1 MPMIPQ
7 YQGGVPQ
14 VQDTGSAGG
23 AVVQL
28 PQSNFDYAKV
38 METAMK
44 PVQDFAN
51 SFTKTMEVERARMI
65 KAESDD
71 AERQVIEFMNDAMM
85 GESGYLKQQGKNAVD
100 TYDKS
105 MEGIKSGVESILGG
119 LSPQAREAIQSR
131 VQDRVLSTV
140 TQANRHKFAQG
151 QNWQVGSSKAR
162 IDSLVTDFG
171 IHYQDPEYLQKTQ
184 ASIESEID
192 YLAQFQGWSP
202 EQTKAMKVETI
213 GLAQAKMYTVWAQE
227 DPAGAFAAF
236 KMASNSIDP
245 MIAAKIDNQLFAGS
259 RDLFALSLASGVKES
274 EDGKVEMAWF
284 DDPLAKTG
292 NVFIDSLPDDQR
304 FQITTRA
311 KQLFSTDKAER
322 KQQLT
327 LNTEDSLVK
336 VRETGQAEQLT
347 VDQFVAVYGLKE
359 GEAKYAAY
367 SDDFFMNKSLF
378 DMRVMP
384 EESIAKL
391 VKDSKPSTTDADYAA
406 KFKRYEIL
414 KKASEQI
421 SKVRKDDPV
430 GYSMANGIYG
440 VAPLQFDNQNALIQQ
455 LRIRQRSA
463 NDMAKD
469 YGTAPILF
477 SKSEAQAIT
486 NRLDGMNAQEQ
497 SAFLGVLHEAV
508 GVDGTPL
515 VVEQMKSGKVNYA
528 IAMAG
533 MGTKDKSG
541 IALGT
546 KYLIGREAIA
556 TKQIAMDTEAEFG
569 TQAAIRNELGT
580 KYDSNPK
587 DTVEGVFDN
596 KQAYEST
603 VELVTSVYAYNAL
616 AGDRDIDGA
625 IEQSVGEIYVRNNKK
640 VVLPR
645 GMDDDDFEDKVT
657 SIARSFKEPVYIGAF
672 DKKEPKDIP
681 ALFAAAKLQTEYVIE
696 GGGVAYSLT
705 YLGTPILD
713 KKGKKIY
720 IEVK

>member
-14 VQDTGSAGG
+14 VQDSGSAGG
-23 AVVQL
+23 AIVQA

-44 PVQDFAN
+44 PVQEFAN

-105 MEGIKSGVESILGG
+105 MEGIKSGVESILSG

-140 TQANRHKFAQG
+140 TQANRHKFTQG
-151 QNWQVGSSKAR
+151 QNYQVGSSKAR
-162 IDSLVTDFG
+162 VDSLVDDFA
-171 IHYQDPEYLQKTQ
+171 IHYSDPEYLEKTKS
-184 ASIESEID
+184 SIVSEID
-192 YLAQFQGWSP
+192 YLAKLQGWSP
-202 EQTKAMKVETI
+202 EQAKAMKIETI
-213 GLAQAKMYTVWAQE
+213 GLAQAKMYTMWAQE

-236 KMASNSIDP
+236 KMASNAMDP
-245 MIAAKIDNQLFAGS
+245 MVAAKIDNQLFAGS

-274 EDGKVEMAWF
+274 EDGKIEMAWF

-304 FQITTRA
+304 FQITMKA
-311 KQLFSTDKAER
+311 KQFFSSDKAER

-378 DMRVMP
+378 DMRIMP

-414 KKASEQI
+414 KKAGEQI

-440 VAPLQFDNQNALIQQ
+440 IAPLQFDNQNALIQQ

-497 SAFLGVLHEAV
+497 SAFLGMLHEAV
-508 GVDGTPL
+508 GVEGTPL

-569 TQAAIRNELGT
+569 TQATIRNELGT
-580 KYDSNPK
+580 KYSSKPK
-587 DTVEGVFDN
+587 DTVEGVFTS

-603 VELVTSVYAYNAL
+603 VELVTAVYAYNAL
-616 AGDRDIDGA
+616 AGDRDIEGA

-645 GMDDDDFEDKVT
+645 GMDDDDFEEKVT
-657 SIARSFKEPVYIGAF
+657 SIARSFKEPIYIGAF

-681 ALFAAAKLQTEYVIE
+681 ALFAAAKLQTEHVLD